1 MTWTASEIVVAIL
14 IATFFVA
21 GFFLGDIVKWL

>member
-1 MTWTASEIVVAIL
+1 MSWTTSETVVAIL
-14 IATFFVA
+14 ITTFFVA